1 MPPELNRT
9 ERSAKRPDR
18 GLVASGP
25 DAGGRGWILL
35 PRVGPGVSK
44 SMGPEPGTL
53 PTRPP
58 SCQEQAGESSAVRGS
73 EGSAGLLLVG
83 ADGREGWA
91 RCWEPGWEKTR
102 CTVWWPARPRP
113 ARAAGSLTA
122 CQDAT
127 CHRLLSQLRMRQPE
141 LLGSRHRTSPRAG
154 WPSRPAGFSHPRS
167 AFGSDGPFAG
177 SDPGGQLSAAM
188 AREVCVGQR
197 RMALR
202 GAERCVRTA
211 FNSDGSSRRRVC
223 DSELQPK
230 VPRLRSCGLARGHAV
245 PGEAVVSCAFRC
257 PPPSLSPAPP
267 LLCTQS
273 TAEVPSLLCGMGTR
287 GTEARAEE

>member
-1 MPPELNRT
+1 MAWWPQ
-9 ERSAKRPDR
+9 
-18 GLVASGP
+18 GLKQ
-25 DAGGRGWILL
+25 GWISL

-44 SMGPEPGTL
+44 SMSPEPGTL

-154 WPSRPAGFSHPRS
+154 WPSRPAGFSRLAQMGRLLDLTQAVSCPR
-167 AFGSDGPFAG
+167 PW
-177 SDPGGQLSAAM
+177 PGRCAWGRGGWRYVGLSAAC
-188 AREVCVGQR
+188 ARR
-197 RMALR
+197 LIL
-202 GAERCVRTA
+202 TA
-211 FNSDGSSRRRVC
+211 APGGGSVTPSY
-223 DSELQPK
+223 S
-230 VPRLRSCGLARGHAV
+230 PRS
-245 PGEAVVSCAFRC
+245 
-257 PPPSLSPAPP
+257 
-267 LLCTQS
+267 
-273 TAEVPSLLCGMGTR
+273 
-287 GTEARAEE
+287 